1 MAPADLGLFKPG
13 AISSLAA
20 DVIVPDNN
28 ACTGGSIA
36 TYCSANAN
44 SVFASGANFTVLGTP
59 NLLINDL
66 VLTVSALPPNQIG
79 YWLMSPN
86 EAFVPFFSGSEG
98 NLCVGSGLV
107 RWNESQYVQW
117 SGQFGFVQM
126 TPDLNVGPYGTVF
139 ANGDVWNFQFWYR
152 DMNPGS
158 TSNTSA
164 AVKITFC
171 Q

>member
-1 MAPADLGLFKPG
+1 
-13 AISSLAA
+13 
-20 DVIVPDNN
+20 
-28 ACTGGSIA
+28 
-36 TYCSANAN
+36 
-44 SVFASGANFTVLGTP
+44 
-59 NLLINDL
+59 
-66 VLTVSALPPNQIG
+66 
-79 YWLMSPN
+79 MSPN

-98 NLCVGSGLV
+98 NLCVGGGLV

-152 DMNPGS
+152 DRNPGS

-164 AVKITFC
+164 AVKVVFC